1 MMVAKKML
9 SLVIRIKKN
18 DSFEGKRLERALVDF
33 LVHSGISGAT
43 VWVGVDGF
51 GKRGKSSVQIEGV
64 TFNMPLVIEV
74 IEERE
79 KLEPLLVQIKSM
91 VDDNGLVTVH
101 EVDVF

>member
-1 MMVAKKML
+1 MVAKKML
-9 SLVIRIKKN
+9 SLAIRIKKN
-18 DSFEGKRLERALVDF
+18 DNFEGKRLERALIEF

-43 VWVGVDGF
+43 VWAGVDGF
-51 GKRGKSSVQIEGV
+51 GKRGRSKVQIEGV